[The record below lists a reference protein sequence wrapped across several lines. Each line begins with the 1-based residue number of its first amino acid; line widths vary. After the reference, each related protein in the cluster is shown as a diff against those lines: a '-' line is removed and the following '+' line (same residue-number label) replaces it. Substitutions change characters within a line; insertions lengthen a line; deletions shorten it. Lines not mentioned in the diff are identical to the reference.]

1 LRHGQEFRY
10 IVCHDFTLPCRP
22 ADCTDIAFRSKKTRP
37 RIGEPNFTYPKV
49 LRQEN
54 YAARKNFVA
63 KNLSRVTRL
72 KLRIQ
77 ESSVKFKNKESTMRT
92 KTAILSIANLKNED
106 LPTLRQAFQV
116 LAGVE
121 KIDFSLE
128 RSVAVL
134 EFDPSQSHID
144 DFLRAALK
152 AGFQV
157 L

>member
-1 LRHGQEFRY
+1 
-10 IVCHDFTLPCRP
+10 
-22 ADCTDIAFRSKKTRP
+22 
-37 RIGEPNFTYPKV
+37 
-49 LRQEN
+49 
-54 YAARKNFVA
+54 
-63 KNLSRVTRL
+63 
-72 KLRIQ
+72 LRIE
-77 ESSVKFKNKESTMRT
+77 ESFVKFKNKQGKMRT
-92 KTAILSIANLKNED
+92 KTAILSIAKLKAED
-106 LPTLRQAFQV
+106 LPTLRQAFQI
-116 LAGVE
+116 LPGVG